1 MTAGEG
7 RSSLFNLVNFQFR
20 ESAPEGLLVGF
31 LWTHCM
37 LRFAQRYSQGI
48 SRFCSAV
55 LKGYGFFLKHGGLE

>member
-7 RSSLFNLVNFQFR
+7 RSSLFNLVILQFK

-37 LRFAQRYSQGI
+37 LRLGTRKECQG
-48 SRFCSAV
+48 SV
-55 LKGYGFFLKHGGLE
+55 QLY